1 MRAALLISSILAD
14 GPGAGAGA
22 DGPGADV
29 DPIGTLHDPWN
40 DAPGPGTEANLTAM
54 WRTSGAGWAAREVLG
69 FLVGG

>member
-29 DPIGTLHDPWN
+29 DPIGTSYNPWN
-40 DAPGPGTEANLTAM
+40 DAPGPRSEAIFTAM